1 MVLGV
6 SITTSTRKQIL
17 SYCSSVFLKS
27 TKQSSTFP
35 ITIVT
40 PNAEQIVLAQ
50 DNDMFRQILNA
61 SDVALPD
68 GKPITWV
75 LKKEVSKM
83 ERIAG
88 IDFMEELCKLAANH
102 QADVFLFGGNDGVAA
117 RALSHLQKKYV
128 GLMGIAKDGP
138 TIQETDISE
147 SVIDELVHTIRG
159 RNIRVV
165 FLGFGAPKQEY
176 IIDALNKRVRGYP
189 VILMAVGGSFDF
201 LSGTLVRAPLFFQK
215 IGLEWL
221 WRLTQEPW
229 RWKRQLSLF
238 KFLWY
243 IFLSKK

>member
-27 TKQSSTFP
+27 TKQSSSFP

-50 DNDMFRQILNA
+50 KNEAFARILNA

-75 LKKEVSKM
+75 LKKNAPKIK
-83 ERIAG
+83 RIAG
-88 IDFMEELCKLAANH
+88 IDFMEDLCGLAATH
-102 QADVFLFGGNDGVAA
+102 QANVFLFGGNDGVAA
-117 RALSHLQKKYV
+117 RAFSHLQRKYV
-128 GLMGIAKDGP
+128 GLTGIAKDGP
-138 TIQETDISE
+138 LIGEADIPA

-165 FLGFGAPKQEY
+165 FFGFGAPKQEY
-176 IIDALNKRVRGYP
+176 IIDALNKRLHGYP

-201 LSGTLVRAPLFFQK
+201 LSGTLVRAPLFFQN

-229 RWKRQLSLF
+229 RWKRQLSLI
-238 KFLWY
+238 KFLW
-243 IFLSKK
+243 LAVTR